1 MTEKDTKTEIE
12 DFELPEKLEPVKKE
26 PQVLR
31 WAYHKD
37 GTFYGS
43 VVSTEAEFEEL
54 LAEDDLVSGDEPPLT
69 ISREQVNA
77 ERDRRIEANFV
88 FEGRPYQ
95 FDEMSKQRITG
106 AATLAGFAIGKGAP
120 EGYLRW
126 ADADN
131 DFVFISAEDV
141 FIPMDAHTCFAFGQ
155 AAARHETA
163 HIFAASAIK
172 KAMPEDYEDDRYW
185 PGT

>member
-1 MTEKDTKTEIE
+1 MTENIENSPPEI
-12 DFELPEKLEPVKKE
+12 LVPEVSKLEEKE
-26 PQVLR
+26 PQEQR
-31 WAYHKD
+31 WAYRKD
-37 GTFYGS
+37 GTFYGT

-54 LAEDDLVSGDEPPLT
+54 LAQEGLVAGDEPPLT

-88 FEGRPYQ
+88 FDGNPYQ

-126 ADADN
+126 ADVDN
-131 DFVFISAEDV
+131 DFVFISSDDL
-141 FIPMDAHTCFAFGQ
+141 FIPMDAQKCFEFGQ

-172 KAMPEDYEDDRYW
+172 KVMPEDYEDDKYW

>member
-1 MTEKDTKTEIE
+1 MTYKNENSILPENPIE
-12 DFELPEKLEPVKKE
+12 PVLPEKE
-26 PQVLR
+26 PQKQR
-31 WAYHKD
+31 WAYTRK
-37 GTFYGS
+37 GELFGS
-43 VVSTEAEFEEL
+43 VTATEAEFDAFLENNG
-54 LAEDDLVSGDEPPLT
+54 LVAGNEPPVT
-69 ISREQVNA
+69 VSREQVNA

-88 FEGRPYQ
+88 FDGNPYQ

-131 DFVFISAEDV
+131 DFVFISADDEFV
-141 FIPMDAHTCFAFGQ
+141 PMDAHKCFAFGS

-163 HIFAASAIK
+163 HIFAASTLK
-172 KAMPEDYEDDRYW
+172 KAIPDDYEDDKYW
-185 PGT
+185 P

>member
-1 MTEKDTKTEIE
+1 MNNDNIAAKDILGHENFSIIRSENGKFKGLILNDKPPEQENGTPEQVETIKKRIAALDEVPV
-12 DFELPEKLEPVKKE
+12 LP
-26 PQVLR
+26 
-31 WAYHKD
+31 
-37 GTFYGS
+37 T
-43 VVSTEAEFEEL
+43 
-54 LAEDDLVSGDEPPLT
+54 
-69 ISREQVNA
+69 REQVNA

-88 FEGRPYQ
+88 FDGNPYQ

-141 FIPMDAHTCFAFGQ
+141 FVPMDAQKCFAFGQ

-172 KAMPEDYEDDRYW
+172 KVMPEDYEDDKYW
-185 PGT
+185 PET